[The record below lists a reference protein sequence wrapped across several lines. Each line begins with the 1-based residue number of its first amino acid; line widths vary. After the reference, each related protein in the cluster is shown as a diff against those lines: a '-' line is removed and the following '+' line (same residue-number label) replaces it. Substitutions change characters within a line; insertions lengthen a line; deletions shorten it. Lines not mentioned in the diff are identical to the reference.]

1 MLAAV
6 VDTAAGMDSSPWLQ
20 VCVLQLAGCEKERKE
35 STLTAIPPTP
45 SLPFDLPDISE
56 TK

>member
-20 VCVLQLAGCEKERKE
+20 VCVLQVAGCEKERKE